1 MLAVLAA
8 AVCVCAAKPL
18 RIGYFYGQKEYDG
31 EGALRWLAGRMEAD
45 HGAKS
50 VFFAGQDVD
59 TDTSDATAL
68 VIPNLGEL
76 DSLDVLVLD
85 VRRFWLNKAQLA
97 KMQAF
102 LNSGKGIVGIRAAAY
117 AFSSWNAG
125 FGIDSVILG
134 GAYNGHTNDFGYDLE
149 LTAAGKASPIL
160 AGVSPW
166 KAGDKLYLQDYK
178 GRTLQPDC
186 DILMYGIQGAVRSP
200 VAWTRVRMGSNIFNT
215 TTGVQS
221 DLKDPQFQ
229 KLIVNAVL
237 WAGKSLGTTGM
248 VRAQTPQAMSP
259 VFAHRLAQAHY
270 RADGRY
276 LPAAT
281 APAGVE
287 ALRNLPS
294 TAK

>member
-1 MLAVLAA
+1 MMAEFRSVLPLLLCLAGAIQ
-8 AVCVCAAKPL
+8 AAKPL

-31 EGALRWLAGRMEAD
+31 EGTLRWLAGRMESA

-59 TDTSDATAL
+59 TDTSEATAI

-76 DSLDVLVLD
+76 DSLDVLVVD
-85 VRRFWLNKAQLA
+85 VRRFWLNKVQLA

-102 LNSGKGIVGIRAAAY
+102 LNSGKGVVGIRAAAY

-125 FGIDSVILG
+125 FGMDSVILG
-134 GAYNGHTNDFGYDLE
+134 GAYNGHTDAFGYDLE
-149 LTAAGKASPIL
+149 LTDAAKASRIFE
-160 AGVSPW
+160 GVSAW

-178 GRTLQPDC
+178 GRSLQPDC
-186 DILMYGIQGAVRSP
+186 SVLMYGVQGKVRSP

-215 TTGVQS
+215 TTGVQA

-237 WAGKSLGTTGM
+237 WAGKALEPSSLRSAKGGKGL
-248 VRAQTPQAMSP
+248 VASASAGKR
-259 VFAHRLAQAHY
+259 FRC
-270 RADGRY
+270 DGRAWIPG
-276 LPAAT
+276 LSP
-281 APAGVE
+281 
-287 ALRNLPS
+287 R
-294 TAK
+294 

>member
-1 MLAVLAA
+1 MGPSFRLRVSFLLAFAA
-8 AVCVCAAKPL
+8 ANVFVCAAKPL

-31 EGALRWLAGRMEAD
+31 EGALRWLAGKLEVD

-50 VFFAGQDVD
+50 FFFAGQDVD
-59 TDTSDATAL
+59 SDTSDATAL

-85 VRRFWLNKAQLA
+85 VRRFWLNKPQLA

-125 FGIDSVILG
+125 FGMDSVILG
-134 GAYNGHTNDFGYDLE
+134 GAYNGHTDDFGYE
-149 LTAAGKASPIL
+149 VEVTASGKKHPIFT
-160 AGVSPW
+160 GVSPW

-186 DILMYGIQGAVRSP
+186 DILLYGVQGAVRSP

-229 KLIVNAVL
+229 KMIVNGVL
-237 WAGKSLGTTGM
+237 WAGKAPITTSLGPARSPS
-248 VRAQTPQAMSP
+248 VRPIPA
-259 VFAHRLAQAHY
+259 
-270 RADGRY
+270 
-276 LPAAT
+276 LPALSDYRCD
-281 APAGVE
+281 GKS
-287 ALRNLPS
+287 LPS
-294 TAK
+294 IAK